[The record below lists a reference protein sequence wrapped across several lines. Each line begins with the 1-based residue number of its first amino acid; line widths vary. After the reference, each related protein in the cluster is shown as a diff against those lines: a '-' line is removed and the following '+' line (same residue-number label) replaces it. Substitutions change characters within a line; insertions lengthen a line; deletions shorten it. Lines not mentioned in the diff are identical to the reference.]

1 MTSKKLIYSFTN
13 IFNAFAATLHEE
25 EAKELANNPDV
36 ISIIENRNV
45 QLHTTRSWD
54 FLSTFPNKMNNTLK
68 INESIWE
75 KANHGEDMIIANV
88 FGQNLRASQMKAMV
102 QFLKSLKANVI
113 MSLIQHLNV
122 TGARFFY
129 KGFAKEIE
137 AANKTFP
144 KKPILR
150 DMQGHGTH
158 TLSIAAG
165 NVVPISG
172 SMLFKFLGLDNAKIR
187 GGSSRARAV
196 AYKAI
201 WPEVITEEED
211 ERGLGT
217 FGTLIDG
224 LAAIEAAISDGVD
237 IINLSMGLASLEDE
251 NHKPMTEPRQYYF
264 KEPLC
269 IASFHAMTNGV
280 LIVASSGNS
289 GPTPSTATNISPWI
303 LTVGASTLDR
313 EFTCYV
319 SLGNHQKIRATRYI
333 DAPSDDKFYPIITG
347 ADARVVGA
355 DLTNASYCMDGTL
368 DPTKVKGKYLVC
380 LLESASSE
388 KLLNMK
394 GIAAKAAGG
403 VGVIIANDKNVG
415 LKLLPDTPGAVPS
428 AHINYQDGQ
437 APDVIAP
444 GVSIIGAYTD
454 SPSGMFGKLAAKY
467 FLESGTSQ
475 SAPHVAAVAALLK
488 KLYPRWTVSAIKSAI
503 MTTASPLDNNENK
516 IDEDDKVHEASPFA
530 IGAGLIQ
537 PNLAMDPGLVYDM
550 DQYDYINFLC
560 SYDSV
565 STPIKTFTKRH
576 AYKCPKSFNILDFNY
591 PSISVPNFSGSAIVT
606 RRLKN
611 VGPPSTY
618 TARVQP
624 PPGISIVVEP
634 NTLVFSKAN
643 QEIKF
648 KLVFSTD
655 NVNHL
660 PPDYQFGSLVWSD
673 GQHNVRSPI
682 AVKPRD
688 KAPALAT
695 KTPTK
700 ASS

>member
-1 MTSKKLIYSFTN
+1 MGQDIRDESKDFSDEGYGPIPKKFKGQCDNELDPTFKCNRKLI
-13 IFNAFAATLHEE
+13 
-25 EAKELANNPDV
+25 
-36 ISIIENRNV
+36 
-45 QLHTTRSWD
+45 
-54 FLSTFPNKMNNTLK
+54 
-68 INESIWE
+68 
-75 KANHGEDMIIANV
+75 
-88 FGQNLRASQMKAMV
+88 
-102 QFLKSLKANVI
+102 
-113 MSLIQHLNV
+113 
-122 TGARFFY
+122 GARFFY

-187 GGSSRARAV
+187 GGSSRARVV

-355 DLTNASYCMDGTL
+355 DLTNA
-368 DPTKVKGKYLVC
+368 
-380 LLESASSE
+380 
-388 KLLNMK
+388 
-394 GIAAKAAGG
+394 
-403 VGVIIANDKNVG
+403 
-415 LKLLPDTPGAVPS
+415 
-428 AHINYQDGQ
+428 
-437 APDVIAP
+437 
-444 GVSIIGAYTD
+444 
-454 SPSGMFGKLAAKY
+454 
-467 FLESGTSQ
+467 
-475 SAPHVAAVAALLK
+475 
-488 KLYPRWTVSAIKSAI
+488 
-503 MTTASPLDNNENK
+503 
-516 IDEDDKVHEASPFA
+516 
-530 IGAGLIQ
+530 
-537 PNLAMDPGLVYDM
+537 
-550 DQYDYINFLC
+550 
-560 SYDSV
+560 
-565 STPIKTFTKRH
+565 
-576 AYKCPKSFNILDFNY
+576 
-591 PSISVPNFSGSAIVT
+591 
-606 RRLKN
+606 
-611 VGPPSTY
+611 
-618 TARVQP
+618 
-624 PPGISIVVEP
+624 
-634 NTLVFSKAN
+634 
-643 QEIKF
+643 
-648 KLVFSTD
+648 
-655 NVNHL
+655 
-660 PPDYQFGSLVWSD
+660 
-673 GQHNVRSPI
+673 
-682 AVKPRD
+682 
-688 KAPALAT
+688 
-695 KTPTK
+695 
-700 ASS
+700 